1 MENGGPDILCHGLGE
16 AAGRGA
22 AQDQDGRLDAGVAQ
36 FQRLCQR
43 RNAEKAAF
51 GRQKPG
57 HRHRAVTVSVG
68 FDHRHDGSSA
78 LVANRVEVVGNGVK
92 IYCHMVV
99 VKIHGI
105 SSKKRFCL
113 FYHGYAEK

>member
-16 AAGRGA
+16 AASRGA
-22 AQDQDGRLDAGVAQ
+22 AKDQDGRLDAGVAQ
-36 FQRLCQR
+36 FQCLCQR
-43 RNAEKAAF
+43 GNAKKAAF

-57 HRHRAVTVSVG
+57 HRHSAVTVSVG
-68 FDHRHDGSSA
+68 FDYCHDGGSA
-78 LVANRVEVVGNGVK
+78 LVANRVKVVGNGVK

-99 VKIHGI
+99 VEIHGI

-113 FYHGYAEK
+113 FYHENQKK